1 MPLAYRY
8 SDQTETWHNNE
19 AKKRDPAI
27 ALGIFC
33 NQHKMKKKNEKKVVD
48 QYLACPLTAEH
59 YRAVLHVLFMN
70 SAKTS
75 PVSRK

>member
-33 NQHKMKKKNEKKVVD
+33 NQHEMKKKSIRSIFSLPID
-48 QYLACPLTAEH
+48 C
-59 YRAVLHVLFMN
+59 
-70 SAKTS
+70 
-75 PVSRK
+75 

>member
-1 MPLAYRY
+1 MTLAYRY

-33 NQHKMKKKNEKKVVD
+33 NQHEKKKKVLD
-48 QYLACPLTAEH
+48 QYLACPLTAE
-59 YRAVLHVLFMN
+59 
-70 SAKTS
+70 
-75 PVSRK
+75 

>member
-1 MPLAYRY
+1 MTLAYRY

-33 NQHKMKKKNEKKVVD
+33 NQHEKKKKSIRSIFSLPID
-48 QYLACPLTAEH
+48 CRIASSCFAC
-59 YRAVLHVLFMN
+59 AVMN

-75 PVSRK
+75 PMLRK